1 MSEKHACTIIHTC
14 TPKSATERPEKQV
27 PEALANNL
35 AVKPAKL
42 RSNNIVRA
50 LILLRPMFPFY
61 TPHLCFSGVFRGFKM
76 GTLVSN
82 RLKNK
87 QFWSD
92 IDKAI
97 GNVSSLKKISNE
109 KIKLKEKIASADES
123 LKGVLE
129 TKKFYRCNIQSFNM

>member
-1 MSEKHACTIIHTC
+1 
-14 TPKSATERPEKQV
+14 
-27 PEALANNL
+27 
-35 AVKPAKL
+35 
-42 RSNNIVRA
+42 
-50 LILLRPMFPFY
+50 
-61 TPHLCFSGVFRGFKM
+61 M

-109 KIKLKEKIASADES
+109 KIKLKEKIAPADES
-123 LKGVLE
+123 LKDVLE
-129 TKKFYRCNIQSFNM
+129 TKSFTDVTDKALICNMNENKQCVFKSSSLEIDITTNICKDNIY